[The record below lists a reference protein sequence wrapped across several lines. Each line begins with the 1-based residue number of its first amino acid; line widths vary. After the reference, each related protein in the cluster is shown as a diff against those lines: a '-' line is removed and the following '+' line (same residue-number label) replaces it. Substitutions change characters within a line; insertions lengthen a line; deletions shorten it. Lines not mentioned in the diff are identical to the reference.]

1 MKNSIEED
9 IKNAEH
15 FINSIK
21 TDKEYKEEN
30 GWHGYYNKE
39 IVELARILEHILS
52 DYKRVL
58 KENEEKTTI
67 LLVGAEKVKQL
78 EKENRKLKEDR
89 NNNNEMVA
97 LARNEVLNYM
107 TGYEDGKKHKM
118 TATAQVVENQ
128 QYYIIQKQME
138 KYEEHIK
145 RLRKENEEKDKQI
158 KRALDLIFEYGQID
172 GGHHKAWVI
181 DQIVRILIKDKYD
194 EWVKNYI
201 YDEETGDTYTWD
213 KGIVP

>member
-1 MKNSIEED
+1 MGNSIEED
-9 IKNAEH
+9 IKKLEEEVKRVNK
-15 FINSIK
+15 INNLTGTYVPI
-21 TDKEYKEEN
+21 
-30 GWHGYYNKE
+30 HM
-39 IVELARILEHILS
+39 LESFLS

-58 KENEEKTTI
+58 KEDEEKTTI
-67 LLVGAEKVKQL
+67 LLAGAEKVKQL

>member
-1 MKNSIEED
+1 MENNIEMIENMLNTERRNRRGNREIRFEVNS
-9 IKNAEH
+9 N
-15 FINSIK
+15 
-21 TDKEYKEEN
+21 
-30 GWHGYYNKE
+30 YYEAVSK
-39 IVELARILEHILS
+39 LLS

-67 LLVGAEKVKQL
+67 LLAGAEKVKQL